1 MRFWRAGAV
10 SAGYDI
16 YFFLGGG
23 GLGGSMHD
31 EGGKEDEGRRQITN
45 KKRII

>member
-1 MRFWRAGAV
+1 MRFWGAGTV
-10 SAGYDI
+10 SAGFNI
-16 YFFLGGG
+16 FLFFGGG
-23 GLGGSMHD
+23 GFGSSMHD

>member
-1 MRFWRAGAV
+1 MRFWGAGDV
-10 SAGYDI
+10 LAGFNI
-16 YFFLGGG
+16 FFFGG

>member
-1 MRFWRAGAV
+1 MLFWGAGAV
-10 SAGYDI
+10 SAGFNV
-16 YFFLGGG
+16 FFC